1 MLYSR
6 FWSCCQIQQVSSE
19 IYFSNNPNFK
29 RFYFRNENEIDVGL
43 PNARVGTRRY
53 MAPEVLDNTM
63 NTRDFNSYLQADVY
77 SFSLVL
83 WELCRRTRTGKEKES
98 FEDCQLPYYEYLHN
112 RADPSFEDMEVV
124 IIKEVKTKTWS

>member
-1 MLYSR
+1 MILI
-6 FWSCCQIQQVSSE
+6 FILH
-19 IYFSNNPNFK
+19 
-29 RFYFRNENEIDVGL
+29 FRNENEIDVGL

-63 NTRDFNSYLQADVY
+63 NTRDFNSYLAADVY

-83 WELCRRTRTGKEKES
+83 WELARRTVTRSGKEKES

-124 IIKEVKTKTWS
+124 IIKEVRICNFSILKVQISWCLFLLRN